1 MVVITSPKSNVSN
14 VILFLTFAK
23 VFPLKLNT
31 PRAIPLSNVT
41 PLIVPNVPLTFP
53 NVPIFVNVVPP
64 EYDKAFA
71 AS

>member
-1 MVVITSPKSNVSN
+1 MSN

-31 PRAIPLSNVT
+31 PRAIPLSYVT
-41 PLIVPNVPLTFP
+41 PLNVPKVPAILP
-53 NVPIFVNVVPP
+53 KVPIFVNVVPFSG
-64 EYDKAFA
+64 YDDLLP